1 MIKPIP
7 TDLPDDTEACH
18 ALIGELLRDI
28 AQYRQRID
36 YLTRRLFGKKSE
48 KFDPKDLDFFG
59 RPDLLSPNC
68 EPSEETVDEEE
79 PRPEDEPKVTPS
91 PKRKNRG
98 RKPLP
103 KDLPRE
109 RREYDVPE
117 SEKICP
123 HCEKEKTRIGEDV
136 TEQLEYVPASVF
148 VIEHVRPKYACLGCE
163 GEVVQ
168 AEKPA
173 QPIEK
178 GLAGPGLLA
187 HVITSKYCD
196 HLPLYRQEK
205 IFARHGVDLSRST
218 LCDWM
223 MDSAALIEP
232 VVRGMQ
238 REVLKSAVINT
249 DDTPV
254 PVQAKG
260 KTHRA
265 YFWVYIGDADHPY
278 TFYDFTWTRSRE
290 GPAAILK
297 DYECY
302 LQADA
307 FSGYDHLYAQ
317 GKIVEVGCW
326 AHARRKFFEAKESDP
341 VRAHTALARIAEM
354 YKVEA
359 EARELDATER
369 LAMRRERTRPLLE
382 SFSKWMEENQHQVL
396 PKSPL
401 GKAIGY
407 ARNQWAALTRF
418 TTDGDLSID
427 NNVAERAIRPVCLGR
442 KNWLFAGSE
451 RGGHAA
457 AVLFSLIES
466 AKRHGLDPFCYLRD
480 LLALIPVISHKRL
493 HLLFPDNWKSINPE
507 TLI

>member
-7 TDLPDDTEACH
+7 TDLPDDTEALR
-18 ALIGELLRDI
+18 ALIGELVRDI
-28 AQYRQRID
+28 AQYQQRID

-68 EPSEETVDEEE
+68 EPSDETLDKEE
-79 PRPEDEPKVTPS
+79 PQPQDEPKVTPS

-117 SEKICP
+117 SEKVCP
-123 HCEKEKTRIGEDV
+123 DCQSEKTCIGEDT
-136 TEQLEYVPASVF
+136 TEQLEYVPASLF
-148 VIEHVRPKYACLGCE
+148 VVEHVQLKYACRRCE
-163 GEVVQ
+163 GHVTQ

-196 HLPLYRQEK
+196 HLPLYRQES
-205 IFARHGVDLSRST
+205 ILARHGVDLSRST

-223 MDSAALIEP
+223 MESAALLEP
-232 VVRGMQ
+232 
-238 REVLKSAVINT
+238 
-249 DDTPV
+249 
-254 PVQAKG
+254 
-260 KTHRA
+260 
-265 YFWVYIGDADHPY
+265 
-278 TFYDFTWTRSRE
+278 
-290 GPAAILK
+290 
-297 DYECY
+297 
-302 LQADA
+302 
-307 FSGYDHLYAQ
+307 
-317 GKIVEVGCW
+317 
-326 AHARRKFFEAKESDP
+326 
-341 VRAHTALARIAEM
+341 
-354 YKVEA
+354 
-359 EARELDATER
+359 
-369 LAMRRERTRPLLE
+369 
-382 SFSKWMEENQHQVL
+382 
-396 PKSPL
+396 
-401 GKAIGY
+401 
-407 ARNQWAALTRF
+407 
-418 TTDGDLSID
+418 
-427 NNVAERAIRPVCLGR
+427 PVCLGR

-480 LLALIPVISHKRL
+480 LLALVPVISHKRL
-493 HLLFPDNWKSINPE
+493 HLLFPNNWKSVDPE